1 MTSPQSNA
9 EFKARSGRFRFAA
22 LFRYAGILVC
32 AVLTI
37 LFGLIP
43 FVLGAIA
50 QGAAPRRIPPYLVA
64 PLAVALFFALW
75 RLTGRL
81 SVIVGTGI
89 PVWPSVVLSLVLFAA
104 FFASGAA
111 TLREL
116 LPRRFSS

>member
-1 MTSPQSNA
+1 MISPQSNA
-9 EFKARSGRFRFAA
+9 YFKARPGGFRFAA
-22 LFRYAGILVC
+22 LVRYARLLVC

-43 FVLGAIA
+43 FVLGVIA
-50 QGAAPRRIPPYLVA
+50 QGVAPRRIPPYLVA
-64 PLAVALFFALW
+64 PLAIALFFALW

>member
-75 RLTGRL
+75 HLTGRL
-81 SVIVGTGI
+81 SVIVGTGV